1 MTGLI
6 KTCFE
11 KLPVLNLF
19 IKKSLSS
26 IEPTPLTNTTVVY
39 VHHALDSSLS
49 LLKAK
54 IQLGLQPKNIFVLNK
69 HYSECRSV
77 VLDIKNMGINY
88 QPCSEQVSLGR
99 FSHSFTYDISLL
111 WHKVLSARQETDNL
125 IIMDHGGY
133 ALNYIPS
140 KILKMYNVIGIEKT
154 TGGFLTSNLE
164 GLPFPIIDIAT
175 CAAKRILESPLIAEA
190 VVAKLMPLIPIKQ
203 NYLTCSVIGYGAIGK
218 AIAKKLTSI
227 GHRVITHDKNSC
239 ELEKKE
245 EIELIITNNLTAA
258 IEFSDY
264 IFGCTGQDITSSIDL
279 FRWCPKDKV
288 LISCSSEDKEFLSLI
303 RYIQRKRSSITNIN
317 PLSDIIWKND
327 AGANIRIVRGGFP
340 INFDGSN
347 ESVPNK
353 DIQLTRSLVL
363 AGTLQAV
370 EIFKKNSDLIKQSRV
385 YMLNPSIQKFIVN
398 EWVKVQNSKRFD
410 RAIISK
416 FQDEKWIIKNSGGIY
431 FEDSTLMPETSYHEQ
446 QNI

>member
-1 MTGLI
+1 M
-6 KTCFE
+6 CFE
-11 KLPVLNLF
+11 KLPVLNLL

-26 IEPTPLTNTTVVY
+26 IGPEPLANTTVVY
-39 VHHALDSSLS
+39 VHHALASSLS

-77 VLDIKNMGINY
+77 VLDIKNLNVNY

-99 FSHSFTYDISLL
+99 FSHSFAYDISLL
-111 WHKVLSARQETDNL
+111 WHKVLSTKQETDNL

-133 ALNYIPS
+133 ALNYIPLE
-140 KILKMYNVIGIEKT
+140 ILKMYNVIGIEKT
-154 TGGFLTSNLE
+154 TGGFLNGNLE

-175 CAAKRILESPLIAEA
+175 CAAKKILESPLIAEA

-203 NYLTCSVIGYGAIGK
+203 NHLTCGVIGYGAIGK
-218 AIAKKLTSI
+218 AIAKKLTSM

-239 ELEKKE
+239 EPEKKQE
-245 EIELIITNNLTAA
+245 NELIVIDNLTAA
-258 IEFSDY
+258 IGFSDY
-264 IFGCTGQDITSSIDL
+264 IFGCTGRDIASSIDL
-279 FRWCPKDKV
+279 FRLCPKDKV

-303 RYIQRKRSSITNIN
+303 QYIQRKQPITHVN

-327 AGANIRIVRGGFP
+327 VGANIRIVRGGFP
-340 INFDGSN
+340 VNFDGSN

-353 DIQLTRSLVL
+353 DIQLTRALVL
-363 AGTLQAV
+363 AGALQAV
-370 EIFKKNSDLIKQSRV
+370 EFFKKNNNLIKQSRI
-385 YMLNPSIQKFIVN
+385 YMLNPNIQKFIVN
-398 EWVKVQNSKRFD
+398 HWVKVQNPGRFD
-410 RAIISK
+410 QAIISK

-431 FEDSTLMPETSYHEQ
+431 FKDSALMTNDCAVGTL
-446 QNI
+446 